1 MRRPRIGIEM
11 ALAAT
16 LGVQLG
22 TKRNKEKS
30 ARGTADARFMLRL
43 LVIEDHALVREG
55 LVRTLRKLGG
65 EVVVAEAA
73 DCESGCALLG
83 QGDDFDLVLLDLAL
97 PGVDGLTCLHLVR
110 QRYPALPVVIVSAY
124 DDTQTVKRALEAG
137 AAGFVPKT
145 CSGEGLL
152 EALRKVLD
160 GAIHVPEEMAP
171 NNGAGL
177 SVPRPETDVALAGV
191 RLTGRQS
198 DVLRLVVQGR
208 SNREIAELLGLS
220 EGTVKIHLTAIFRAL
235 GVTSRTQALLAVTQR
250 GGISDPRNSG

>member
-1 MRRPRIGIEM
+1 MRRPRSGVEM
-11 ALAAT
+11 AWAAT

-22 TKRNKEKS
+22 TKRNREES
-30 ARGTADARFMLRL
+30 AVGTVDARFMLRL

-65 EVVVAEAA
+65 EVIVAEAA

-124 DDTQTVKRALEAG
+124 DDAHTVKSALDAG

-145 CSGEGLL
+145 CSGERLL

-160 GAIHVPEEMAP
+160 GTIYVPEEV
-171 NNGAGL
+171 NVTGL
-177 SVPRPETDVALAGV
+177 SVPRPVNDAALAGL

-250 GGISDPRNSG
+250 GGVSDPWNSG